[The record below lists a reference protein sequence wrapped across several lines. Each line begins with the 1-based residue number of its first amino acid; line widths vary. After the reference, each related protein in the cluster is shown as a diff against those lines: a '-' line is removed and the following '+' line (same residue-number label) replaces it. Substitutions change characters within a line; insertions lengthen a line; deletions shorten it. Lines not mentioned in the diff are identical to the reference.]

1 MKPGPLTNWAI
12 DVEAPG
18 VRWLPEGPWT
28 RGRLGTRL
36 DCRIMVPL
44 RTWRCRMRA
53 ISELLGQDLRCMERD
68 NPSWPDSWQLGTE
81 HELQMGDEA
90 VARLRFQSGM
100 PSDAELAGYRW
111 TFEYRRHDG
120 EGPQQWSLLRAL
132 GFPISPA
139 RGFLVAK
146 DEESRD
152 VAFFYLRKH
161 GGTVEFRDG
170 HELGLERWW
179 TPMWPM

>member
-111 TFEYRRHDG
+111 TFEYRRPVTVASG
-120 EGPQQWSLLRAL
+120 RSTVLLPLVTAHRRGGSRAA
-132 GFPISPA
+132 IA
-139 RGFLVAK
+139 YRQV
-146 DEESRD
+146 
-152 VAFFYLRKH
+152 
-161 GGTVEFRDG
+161 
-170 HELGLERWW
+170 
-179 TPMWPM
+179 